1 MNQPLTAR
9 SKISGREWIV
19 VIAILL
25 LAFALRTID
34 LTRVPP
40 GLHNDEVV
48 AAKLTETVVNGRL
61 AIFFPEDTGM
71 EPLPFYIA
79 APFMKFIGTTV
90 FAIRLPAIF
99 ESMLAMS
106 VIFALGRRL
115 FGKRVAIIA
124 LASFAI
130 TFWTLVFGRIVLNVT
145 LLPPLAT
152 LMAYL
157 FWRAWSSHGQR
168 EVVLWLLTGATLGLS
183 LLSYTAARILPAIL
197 VVFAVYV
204 LIAHRS
210 VWRRWWKGIAITLV
224 VGAIVSAPMFIYLA
238 NNPGADD
245 FSAFDIDRPLI
256 ELKKGNLQPVIET
269 SLSTL
274 GMFAFVGDPLPYYD
288 VSNRPVFDPITALL
302 LAIGLLIA
310 LWRWRKPEY
319 AFVFIWFFVSLAPG
333 MLSQPAPNYT
343 RTLAVQTVLFFLPG
357 LAIVAL
363 IDRWRAKV
371 IYSALAILFVGN
383 LVWTAHDYFTVWP
396 SIDTVRF
403 WHQSGLYAVANKL
416 QSDPDSSPVAICL
429 PDNLID
435 ERTWWWN
442 PAWRHMQFL
451 LHRPDISVRYYN
463 CADTMILI
471 DGSARY
477 AFPDAID
484 EATLE
489 QFPIY
494 NQFLAHSATDRVEL
508 PQRLGTM
515 LRVDRSQ
522 TPLVQVLNQVAL
534 SSTVTLDVDQQSA
547 QVPIDFEDKVQLLG
561 YSLSKTSVKPGHSI
575 DLVTYWKVTDNLPPQ
590 MSQFTHVLN
599 GQGVIVAQEDRL
611 MLTSQSLQFG
621 DVFIQIHHLTL
632 PGDLK
637 TGEYQLSIGLYTQ
650 TDGKR
655 LPIMLNGQPHSDR
668 VFLRAIEVVK

>member
-1 MNQPLTAR
+1 MNQPAVLHE
-9 SKISGREWIV
+9 KISRREWIV

-61 AIFFPEDTGM
+61 TIFFPEDTGM
-71 EPLPFYIA
+71 EPLPFYVA

-99 ESMLAMS
+99 ESMLALS
-106 VIFALGRRL
+106 IIFALGRRL
-115 FGKRVAIIA
+115 FGKRAALIAI
-124 LASFAI
+124 ASFAI

-152 LMAYL
+152 LLAYL
-157 FWRAWSSHGQR
+157 FWRAWSSRGKR
-168 EVVLWLLTGATLGLS
+168 EIVLWLLTGVTLGLC
-183 LLSYTAARILPAIL
+183 LLAYTAARILPAIL

-204 LIAHRS
+204 LITHQS
-210 VWRRWWKGIAITLV
+210 DWRRWWKGIAITLV
-224 VGAIVSAPMFIYLA
+224 VGAMVSAPMFIYLA
-238 NNPGADD
+238 NNPSADD
-245 FSAFDIDRPLI
+245 FSAFDIERPLV
-256 ELKKGNLQPVIET
+256 ELKNGNLQPVIET
-269 SLSTL
+269 SFNTL
-274 GMFAFVGDPLPYYD
+274 GMFAFNGDPLPYYD
-288 VSNRPVFDPITALL
+288 VPNRPVFDPITALL

-310 LWRWRKPEY
+310 LWRWRKAEY
-319 AFVFIWFFVSLAPG
+319 AFVFIWFFIALAPG

-343 RTLAVQTVLFFLPG
+343 RTLAVQSVLFFLPG
-357 LAIVAL
+357 LAIVVL
-363 IDRWRAKV
+363 IDHFRAKI
-371 IYSALAILFVGN
+371 IYAAFALLFVGN
-383 LVWTAHDYFTVWP
+383 LVWTANDYFNVWP

-403 WHQSGLYAVANKL
+403 WHQSGLYAVANIL
-416 QSDPDSSPVAICL
+416 QSDPSSSPVAICL

-442 PAWRHMQFL
+442 PAWRHMHYL
-451 LHRPDISVRYYN
+451 LQRPDLSIRYYN

-484 EATLE
+484 EATLQE
-489 QFPIY
+489 FLIY
-494 NQFLAHSATDRVEL
+494 SQFLAPAATDRVEL

-522 TPLVQVLNQVAL
+522 TSLAQVLNQVML
-534 SSTVTLDVDQQSA
+534 SSTVTLDVDQSAA
-547 QVPIDFEDKVQLLG
+547 QVPIDFGDEVKLLG

-575 DLVTYWKVTDNLPPQ
+575 DLVTYWQVTASLPPQ
-590 MSQFTHVLN
+590 LSQFTHVLD
-599 GQGVIVAQEDRL
+599 GQGNIVAQQDRW
-611 MLTSQSLQFG
+611 MVTSQSLQIG
-621 DVFIQIHHLTL
+621 DVVIQIHHLDL
-632 PGDLK
+632 PNDLK
-637 TGEYQLSIGLYTQ
+637 LGNYQLAIGLYTQ
-650 TDGKR
+650 SDGKR
-655 LPIMLNGQPHSDR
+655 LPIIVNGQPHGDR
-668 VFLRAIEVVK
+668 VFLRSIEVTK

>member
-1 MNQPLTAR
+1 MNQQLAVRT
-9 SKISGREWIV
+9 KFSGREWIV
-19 VIAILL
+19 VAAIFL

-61 AIFFPEDTGM
+61 TIFFPEDTGM

-79 APFMKFIGTTV
+79 APFMKLIGTTV
-90 FAIRLPAIF
+90 FALRLPAIF
-99 ESMLAMS
+99 ESMLALS

-124 LASFAI
+124 SALFAI
-130 TFWTLVFGRIVLNVT
+130 TFWTVLFGRIVLNVT

-152 LMAYL
+152 LLAYL
-157 FWRAWSSHGQR
+157 FWRAWSSQGKR
-168 EVVLWLLTGATLGLS
+168 EIVLWLLSGLTLGLA
-183 LLSYTAARILPAIL
+183 LLSYTASRILPAIL
-197 VVFAVYV
+197 IVFAVYV
-204 LIAHRS
+204 LNAHRS
-210 VWRRWWKGIAITLV
+210 DWRRWWKGIAITLI

-238 NNPGADD
+238 GNPSADNLN
-245 FSAFDIDRPLI
+245 AFEIDRPLI
-256 ELKKGNLQPVIET
+256 ELKNGNLQPVIET
-269 SLSTL
+269 SFNTL
-274 GMFAFVGDPLPYYD
+274 GMFAFNGDPLPYYD
-288 VSNRPVFDPITALL
+288 VPNRPVFDPITALL

-310 LWRWRKPEY
+310 LWRWRKAEY

-343 RTLAVQTVLFFLPG
+343 RTLGVQAVLFFLPG

-363 IDRWRAKV
+363 IDRWHAKI

-396 SIDTVRF
+396 SIDAVRF
-403 WHQSGLYAVANKL
+403 WHQSGLYAVANRL
-416 QSDPDSSPVAICL
+416 QSDLDSSPVAICL
-429 PDNLID
+429 PDNLVD

-442 PAWRHMQFL
+442 PAWRHMQYL

-463 CADTMILI
+463 CADTLILI

-477 AFPDAID
+477 AFPNAID
-484 EATLE
+484 EATLQ

-494 NQFLAHSATDRVEL
+494 SQFLARSATDRLEL

-515 LRVDRSQ
+515 LRVDRSS
-522 TPLVQVLNQVAL
+522 TPLAQVLNQISI
-534 SSTVTLDVDQQSA
+534 SSTLTLDVDQSSA
-547 QVPIDFEDKVQLLG
+547 QVPIDFGDKVQLLG
-561 YSLSKTSVKPGHSI
+561 YSLSKSSVKPGHSF
-575 DLVTYWKVTDNLPPQ
+575 DLVTYWKVTNSLSPQ
-590 MSQFTHVLN
+590 LSQFTHMLN
-599 GQGVIVAQEDRL
+599 GQGDIVAQEDRL
-611 MLTSQSLQFG
+611 MLTSQSLQVG
-621 DVFIQIHHLTL
+621 DVFIQIHHLSM

-637 TGEYQLSIGLYTQ
+637 PGEYQLS
-650 TDGKR
+650 
-655 LPIMLNGQPHSDR
+655 
-668 VFLRAIEVVK
+668 